1 MCWAWIHEVHISICF
16 LYDILF
22 ICFLRNH
29 PINTHFMCMLYSVA
43 YVLDLM
49 VHCRIP
55 ITIIEDNC
63 INTNKTYPNTTTS
76 TWVKSKFIPI
86 TSIVE
91 YGTPWCMEK
100 IFERTCCSSH
110 SISKELIINLP
121 SNRFG
126 WLHTLRSCSK
136 TLIRPIKF
144 PLAKSCMCFWTHN
157 KIFIQVVLSFL
168 QLASY
173 YMFIF

>member
-16 LYDILF
+16 LYNILFICFLYNILF

-29 PINTHFMCMLYSVA
+29 PVNTHFMCMLYSA
-43 YVLDLM
+43 
-49 VHCRIP
+49 
-55 ITIIEDNC
+55 IIEDNC

-100 IFERTCCSSH
+100 IFEHTCCSSH

-126 WLHTLRSCSK
+126 WLHTLRSCIK

-144 PLAKSCMCFWTHN
+144 PLAKSCMCFWTRN
-157 KIFIQVVLSFL
+157 KLFIQVVLSFL
-168 QLASY
+168 HLASY